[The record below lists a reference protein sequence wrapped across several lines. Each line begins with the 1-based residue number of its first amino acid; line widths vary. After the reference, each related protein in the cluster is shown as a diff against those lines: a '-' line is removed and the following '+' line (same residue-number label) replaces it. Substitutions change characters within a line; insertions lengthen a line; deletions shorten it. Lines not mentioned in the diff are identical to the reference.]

1 MSRPISSQKN
11 VSLDLQEGPTQKN
24 LDEINAFTNSLKSNE
39 RIKISSGPGVTL
51 VFTRYKESFPEQGL
65 RRIGNFIY
73 TFKAIRAFNNDQIHN
88 AAINSEIYPL
98 FRKAN
103 GAQHVMPELLKIHS
117 HVSKKF
123 HASDQPSISAKNF
136 QSLTKTLAQKLSVPV
151 FKNLQDSDKK
161 DYLSTLPSKFGDVS
175 IDSPQ
180 VNFMKGK
187 GESDQKIVDE
197 FKAFFTFVDDQINQ
211 SAGVYP
217 DWKAV
222 DFANRWK
229 DFQSLKKNELI
240 DQFGGEKNFDAISS
254 AAVELLSF
262 VKSASG

>member
-65 RRIGNFIY
+65 RRIGNFINS
-73 TFKAIRAFNNDQIHN
+73 FKAIRAFNNDQIHN
-88 AAINSEIYPL
+88 AAINSEIYLL

-123 HASDQPSISAKNF
+123 HAGDQPSISAKNF
-136 QSLTKTLAQKLSVPV
+136 QSQINPLTKKLSVPV
-151 FKNLQDSDKK
+151 FETLQTPSTKEALKNLALEYESIPAISVEVAFLSGSGEKLSDVAEEMRSFFGFVK
-161 DYLSTLPSKFGDVS
+161 D
-175 IDSPQ
+175 Q
-180 VNFMKGK
+180 ANGK
-187 GESDQKIVDE
+187 
-197 FKAFFTFVDDQINQ
+197 
-211 SAGVYP
+211 SATYP
-217 DWKAV
+217 DSKAV
-222 DFANRWK
+222 DFAKRWK
-229 DFQSLKKNELI
+229 DCESEDNKPIMQLRFGVKNCE
-240 DQFGGEKNFDAISS
+240 AISQ
-254 AAVELLSF
+254 AADTLLEF
-262 VKSASG
+262 IKA